1 MAADGKRFAF
11 IFPMASGHINPSLP
25 IARSLVDLGHEVHYL
40 CREQMREAIEDTGS
54 AFHSDVEWETELY
67 DGREPDILGAMECLK
82 AQHGLDK
89 GKILG
94 SLKLMTVQV
103 ELMLPGVLR
112 FLRKVAP
119 NAIVFCPLLNAEA
132 ALAGR
137 VLRIPS
143 IALLTTAGLGSS
155 EQFVQ
160 ELFQKEGLVE
170 SEVEHELLS
179 YAPNLAAVRRL
190 NAQHGLNLGPLSLAW
205 IAPLGRLSAVLHASA
220 TLVTTSTELQ
230 DPMTPELAAAYEAEG
245 VTATCV
251 GPLLDRDGA
260 RRASVHKYQADGAA
274 DEGAVVGTHLGSTG
288 GALDPVALLRAA
300 RAAGRRAVLVS
311 MGTVITGDSA
321 QFGWEARLHGPDGQP
336 HGLTGRE
343 LCRAAWGGAFDA
355 FGTESAEEGALVLVA
370 LGPQQDA
377 LGAVAPPPNA
387 VCMPNLPQVDLLK
400 VGVDLFLTH
409 GGQNSF
415 MESLAHGTPVV
426 VCPGFGDQVVNSQ
439 KAVDLG
445 VGLKVDRPDP
455 DEGEEAAS
463 AAEYRADVCRSL
475 RGVLCDPAFG
485 ASAARCAAQLRAAGG
500 VPRAVELVLAAA
512 AATPATEHLAM
523 APAETKVVS
532 EHGFQA
538 PEKLVARAGA

>member
-67 DGREPDILGAMECLK
+67 TGREPDIFGAMECLR
-82 AQHGLDK
+82 AEHGLDK
-89 GKILG
+89 ESMFLG
-94 SLKLMTVQV
+94 ALKLMTTQA

-119 NAIVFCPLLNAEA
+119 NAIVFCPLMNLEA

-143 IALLTTAGLGSS
+143 VALLTTAGLGSG
-155 EQFVQ
+155 EQFVK
-160 ELFQKEGLVE
+160 ELFQKEGLVA
-170 SEVEHELLS
+170 SEVERDLLS
-179 YAPNLAAVRRL
+179 HGPHLAAVARL

-205 IAPLGRLSAVLHASA
+205 LAPLGKMGALSFASA
-220 TLVTTSTELQ
+220 TLVTTSEELQ
-230 DPMTPELAAAYEAEG
+230 DNMTQELAAAYREEG
-245 VTATCV
+245 VVATCV
-251 GPLLDRDGA
+251 GPLLDRQGA
-260 RRASVHKYQADGAA
+260 CRASVHRYQAEGAADGAA
-274 DEGAVVGTHLGSTG
+274 ATHLAGGG
-288 GALDPVALLRAA
+288 GAADPLALLRAA
-300 RAAGRRAVLVS
+300 RAAGRRVVLVS
-311 MGTVITGDSA
+311 MGTVITGDSPHA
-321 QFGWEARLHGPDGQP
+321 GWEGRMPGLDGQP
-336 HGLTGRE
+336 HGITGRE

-355 FGTESAEEGALVLVA
+355 FGAESAEEGALILVA

-377 LGAVAPPPNA
+377 LGDLAPPPNA
-387 VCMPNLPQVDLLK
+387 VCVSNLPQVDLLK
-400 VGVDLFLTH
+400 LGVDLFLTH